1 MTPRRHRKRGERI
14 APTDPSRYL
23 DQQVVVLQSA
33 RKHGLADEEIEHAW
47 RNAQWTTGEQD
58 DGMVMIVGPASN
70 GNPLEV
76 GAVEARDM
84 PGLLLIVHA
93 MPARARF
100 LN

>member
-1 MTPRRHRKRGERI
+1 
-14 APTDPSRYL
+14 
-23 DQQVVVLQSA
+23 
-33 RKHGLADEEIEHAW
+33 
-47 RNAQWTTGEQD
+47 
-58 DGMVMIVGPASN
+58 MVMIVGPASN